1 MNLRQTFALN
11 LRRLRH
17 ERGFTQEG
25 LAHEAGIDRSHMGA
39 IERGATYVGLEI
51 VEKLCRVLEV
61 EPAEFF
67 RPPTPRRGRPRSG

>member
-1 MNLRQTFALN
+1 MDLRQRFAMN

-39 IERGATYVGLEI
+39 IERGATWVGLEI
-51 VEKLCRVLEV
+51 IEKLCRVLDV
-61 EPAEFF
+61 DPAEFF
-67 RPPTPRRGRPRSG
+67 RAPTPRVRKR